1 MRKFAIATLL
11 AIATVSASAA
21 DFVSVDVDHVK
32 NNVNRQESNAQYVR
46 AGKTIG
52 GIDFGLQSRTAVGN
66 KGGMLNSLEVT
77 AGVGKLGA
85 VAPFVGVGYDNGFNG
100 AANGSYTYGLVGA
113 TAGAKVGP
121 GFALAGVKT
130 RVGTSAAHE
139 TKQTVA
145 FGTYSIPVAKNIA
158 LNVNASK
165 SYQDIKENAYGVG
178 LGFSF

>member
-32 NNVNRQESNAQYVR
+32 SNVTNQESNAQYVR
-46 AGKTIG
+46 AGKTIS
-52 GIDFGLQSRTAVGN
+52 GINFGLQSRTAVGN
-66 KGGMLNSLEVT
+66 NGGMLNSLEVT
-77 AGVGKLGA
+77 AGGKLGP

-100 AANGSYTYGLVGA
+100 ARGASYTYGLVGA
-113 TAGAKVGP
+113 TAGAKIGP